1 MWNFAKKEN
10 AVMVNIAIDVEG
22 AMKTPI
28 GLEHHEIQ

>member
-1 MWNFAKKEN
+1 MEIA
-10 AVMVNIAIDVEG
+10 AMVKIVIDVEG